1 MDQIQMMFKVFKW
14 LLVIIFVLIGL
25 NILQVWLSYSAPQA
39 INSTTEMYDN
49 TQSNQS
55 VRIK

>member
-14 LLVIIFVLIGL
+14 LVALLLVSLAI
-25 NILQVWLSYSAPQA
+25 NALQIYLSYSTSNTITATA
-39 INSTTEMYDN
+39 EMHDN

-55 VRIK
+55 VRVK